1 MTYNYN
7 NTLTSAIN
15 NQQQSNKINAVDIIG
30 DYLYNPIIKI
40 ASNLDTNNFENK
52 INDINNL
59 ENQIKSLEDQLKK
72 LAEKINKVEREK
84 ENLMAERQE
93 TIADFIYCGEL
104 DLVAPYITKVEVLK
118 PGKVLRFTFGDDTV
132 IKTVCVDNDTFDF
145 KFAFFL
151 AYAKYFWG
159 NVLTT
164 QGIENKARDFTNVK
178 FFNSLV
184 KKGMKVYFDQKKKEE
199 KEEKEEAERKKIRAN
214 RIAKK
219 IAKKEK
225 AREDRINEM
234 AEAIRRAKN

>member
-1 MTYNYN
+1 
-7 NTLTSAIN
+7 
-15 NQQQSNKINAVDIIG
+15 
-30 DYLYNPIIKI
+30 
-40 ASNLDTNNFENK
+40 
-52 INDINNL
+52 
-59 ENQIKSLEDQLKK
+59 
-72 LAEKINKVEREK
+72 
-84 ENLMAERQE
+84 MAERKE

-104 DLVAPYITKVEVLK
+104 DLVAPYITKVEILK

-199 KEEKEEAERKKIRAN
+199 REEKEEAERKKIRAN

>member
-1 MTYNYN
+1 MMINNYN
-7 NTLTSAIN
+7 NTLTSTISN
-15 NQQQSNKINAVDIIG
+15 WQQNTTINAIIDATDITG
-30 DYLYNPIIKI
+30 NSLYNPIFKTTN
-40 ASNLDTNNFENK
+40 SDTNNFENK
-52 INDINNL
+52 
-59 ENQIKSLEDQLKK
+59 IKSLEDQLKK
-72 LAEKINKVEREK
+72 LEEKINKEEREK
-84 ENLMAERQE
+84 EILMEKKKE
-93 TIADFIYCGEL
+93 TVADFAYCVEL
-104 DLVAPYITKVEVLK
+104 DLAAPYITKVEILK
-118 PGKVLRFTFGDDTV
+118 PGKVLRFTFSDSTV
-132 IKTVCVDNDTFDF
+132 IKTVCIDNDTFDF

-164 QGIENKARDFTNVK
+164 QGIENKAKYFTNVK

-199 KEEKEEAERKKIRAN
+199 REEKEEAERKKIRAN

-234 AEAIRRAKN
+234 VEAIRRAKN

>member
-1 MTYNYN
+1 MMVNSYS

-15 NQQQSNKINAVDIIG
+15 SWQQNDNNTANIMT
-30 DYLYNPIIKI
+30 YKI
-40 ASNLDTNNFENK
+40 ANSTTDSDTNNFKNFEDK
-52 INDINNL
+52 IKSL
-59 ENQIKSLEDQLKK
+59 ENQIKKLEEKK
-72 LAEKINKVEREK
+72 FFAKVK
-84 ENLMAERQE
+84 NGNGII
-93 TIADFIYCGEL
+93 TDFACCAEL
-104 DLVAPYITKVEVLK
+104 DLVAPYLTKVEILK
-118 PGKVLRFTFGDDTV
+118 PGKVLRFTFSDDTV
-132 IKTVCVDNDTFDF
+132 IKTVCADNDPFDF

-151 AYAKYFWG
+151 AYAKYFWE

-184 KKGMKVYFDQKKKEE
+184 KKGMKVYFNQKKKEE
-199 KEEKEEAERKKIRAN
+199 REEKEEAERKKVRAN

>member
-1 MTYNYN
+1 MTNNYNYN

-15 NQQQSNKINAVDIIG
+15 YQQQSNKIKINATDIIG
-30 DYLYNPIIKI
+30 DYNSIFKITNQDINNFEIK
-40 ASNLDTNNFENK
+40 NNENFENK
-52 INDINNL
+52 V
-59 ENQIKSLEDQLKK
+59 KSLEDQLKK
-72 LAEKINKVEREK
+72 LEEKINKEEREK
-84 ENLMAERQE
+84 EILMAERKE

-159 NVLTT
+159 NILTT

-199 KEEKEEAERKKIRAN
+199 KEKAERKEIRAN